1 VSIVS
6 ELFLSVGAGTLTTLS
21 PCVFPLLPLIVGGA
35 LQSNRFAPLAMGLG
49 MASAFAILGVVLG
62 LAGTALGIDPNA
74 VRIVGALLLLGFGVS
89 MLIPSLYAKIG
100 GLLTPIASRANDL
113 SSGANAGSVKGA
125 FAIGALLGVV
135 WTPCSGPLLGA
146 TVTMIASGGGA
157 TRGGVLMGLFGIGA
171 AIPLVAAAYASRA
184 GFGRARQWVL
194 ANAETG
200 RRIFGIILILFGI
213 AVLTGADKWLEASIN
228 NVLPDG
234 WLTLT
239 TMF

>member
-1 VSIVS
+1 MSIVS
-6 ELFLSVGAGTLTTLS
+6 ELFLSAGAGASTTLS

-35 LQSNRFAPLAMGLG
+35 LQSNKFAPLAMGLG

-62 LAGTALGIDPNA
+62 LVGIALGIDPN
-74 VRIVGALLLLGFGVS
+74 VIRIFGAWLLLGFGVA
-89 MLIPSLYAKIG
+89 MLIPALYAKIG
-100 GLLTPIASRANDL
+100 GLLTPIASRANDF
-113 SSGANAGSVKGA
+113 SSNANAGSLKGS

-146 TVTMIASGGGA
+146 TVTMIATGGGA
-157 TRGGVLMGLFGIGA
+157 MRGGMLMGLFGVGA
-171 AIPLVAAAYASRA
+171 AIPLVLAAYASRA

-200 RRIFGIILILFGI
+200 RRVFGVILILFGS
-213 AVLTGADKWLEASIN
+213 AVLSGADKWLEASIN
-228 NVLPDG
+228 NMLPDS
-234 WLTLT
+234 WLSLT